1 MARYAVT
8 FASNGPKGSG
18 ELRFAEDDADRLSA
32 ALFSSRCDFQVRR
45 LPRGCEPGEIED
57 VINAV
62 SQSCTADDTFIIYFS
77 GHGFID
83 RGALL
88 LMLDG
93 TSPAKPLTT
102 AMHVDTIVRSL
113 RYCDAGHK
121 LLILDCCHAGMVF
134 ADSRF
139 KSQLQ
144 VDLKPVINTEGE
156 DAASFVTL
164 LASDRLEQAR
174 EFDDLGGSFMSATI
188 SKALESE
195 AMDGDVDGDGAIDLR
210 DLKEWLSFKA
220 RERNRTIEDA
230 VPVPFTYG
238 RERGRLYITRDP
250 SDWPIIE
257 IEGAN
262 GHKLVPIRM
271 LSEHGDRIWL
281 VGTTP
286 VTNAQY
292 RTFVDHGAASPPHGY
307 SFDRGG
313 SEYWVDGFMPWE
325 DSNFS
330 DPEKPVVCI
339 CAQDAR
345 GYVDW
350 LNRQSQSNLEYF
362 VTPPD
367 VWDTAAFGHPYP
379 SFDKRLWL
387 RNDIHHNTD
396 MPAAVDNG
404 TRRPNRYGIQD
415 LFGNVWEWTN
425 SGMKVARLFL
435 GIGSGHDWRERNQ
448 ELRGGG
454 FLDDLGTIRP
464 VLTAGVLENGTKT
477 RHFDLGFRIAA
488 LVPLSDMPVE
498 IRVRAT
504 AFRGAYRSI
513 APLGHVPWTA

>member
-32 ALFSSRCDFQVRR
+32 ALGSSRCDFKVRR
-45 LPRGCEPGEIED
+45 LPRSCKPGEIED
-57 VINAV
+57 VINEVA
-62 SQSCTADDTFIIYFS
+62 QGCTANDTFLVYFS

-102 AMHVDTIVRSL
+102 AMHVDSIVRSL

-144 VDLKPVINTEGE
+144 ADLKPVISTDDE
-156 DAASFVTL
+156 DATSFVTL

-188 SKALESE
+188 SQALESE
-195 AMDGDVDGDGAIDLR
+195 MMNGDVDGDGAIDLR
-210 DLKEWLSFKA
+210 DLKEWLRLEA
-220 RERNRTIEDA
+220 RERNRTTNGG

-238 RERGRLYITRDP
+238 RERGRLYLTRDP
-250 SDWPIIE
+250 SDWPIVE
-257 IEGAN
+257 IDGHN

-271 LSEHGDRIWL
+271 LSRDGDHIWL

-292 RTFVDHGAASPPHGY
+292 RACVIDQHISPPKGC
-307 SFDRGG
+307 SFNRVGP
-313 SEYWVDGFMPWE
+313 EYWVEGFEPWKE
-325 DSNFS
+325 PNFS
-330 DPEKPVVCI
+330 DPSKPVVCVS
-339 CAQDAR
+339 AR
-345 GYVDW
+345 QAYSYAIW
-350 LNRQSQSNLEYF
+350 LNHYSRSSLEYF
-362 VTPPD
+362 VTPPE

-379 SFDKRLWL
+379 SFDKRLL
-387 RNDIHHNTD
+387 PRNDIHD
-396 MPAAVDNG
+396 KAEMPAAVDDG
-404 TRRPNRYGIQD
+404 RRQPNRYGIQD
-415 LFGNVWEWTN
+415 LFGNVWEWTC
-425 SGMKVARLFL
+425 SRRMFPAVVL
-435 GIGSGHDWRERNQ
+435 GWPGGERSQ

-454 FLDDLGTIRP
+454 FLDDLGTIMP
-464 VLTAGVLENGTKT
+464 VLTAGQLEHSTRT
-477 RHFDLGFRIAA
+477 RHCDLGFRIAA
-488 LVPLSDMPVE
+488 LVPLKAMPNE
-498 IRVRAT
+498 IRVRA
-504 AFRGAYRSI
+504 AALGSAYRSHI
-513 APLGHVPWTA
+513 S